1 MWLAAAALGEPAG
14 AQEAP
19 APEAPAAEA
28 AAPEPPPPPAA
39 FPPERVPDEAERL
52 ASTLAQLASDQATD
66 DAVTRIGEEIS
77 KRAPEAK
84 QRKQE
89 ARAALEQG
97 ASIGVL
103 REQRALVAA
112 TRDQLRQRAAEL
124 DEHAQRVAASLEQ
137 LAAIDER
144 WVKTEELAREK
155 AAGSVVR
162 RRIRETR
169 AAIAETQKTL
179 RARRNEILAQ
189 RDRIGALSAE
199 FDAILR
205 DLDAALTGGVQ
216 QLLRTRDAWVGSGLL
231 LTQLREELSGL
242 VVPSLEARFA
252 GLATYTRRQPGA
264 IAAELTLLLVLAGI
278 LSALARRAR
287 LRAAGDFGL
296 SEARRVWRHPWAM
309 ALILTT
315 LVGIRFHPLAPP
327 LLRTLHAILPFFAA
341 LWLVR
346 SISGSRGPEIPL
358 LGAVF
363 LLDVLRLVLKDT
375 PATSRAVFLLAL
387 LAALG
392 LVLLLR
398 RGSRLEQ
405 LTPEQARDPIYRLLA
420 IATRLLIPILA
431 LALLVDLAGWSP
443 LAELLGGGLLWSL
456 FLAVFFYAAAAAVKS
471 IFAYAFTARPLR
483 LLRMVQRDRRLIQER
498 VHRAVDVGAVLWWSV
513 YALDQFAL
521 RDWIWNGFVEVLAAG
536 VSVGAV
542 KIEIG
547 DVVAFALTFWLSF
560 LLARFLTFVLQEDV
574 FPRVRLARGVP
585 YALSSLARYSVLF
598 FGFMLAL
605 AAGGFSLDRVAFLAG
620 GLGVGIG
627 FGLQNVVNNFV
638 SGLILLFERPVQV
651 GDSVQLADQSL
662 FGTIRRIGIRASVI
676 RTWDGAEVIVPNGD
690 LVSSVV
696 TNWTLS
702 DRERRLTV
710 LVGVAYGSDPD
721 RVLEILREAAASQ
734 ENVLENPA
742 PLALFKGFGDSS
754 LDFELRVWVRDFD
767 VTLSSRSALMVAI
780 HRGLREAGIEIPFP
794 QRDIHVRDVFTDE
807 HPTRAEDESDG
818 PGD

>member
-1 MWLAAAALGEPAG
+1 
-14 AQEAP
+14 
-19 APEAPAAEA
+19 
-28 AAPEPPPPPAA
+28 
-39 FPPERVPDEAERL
+39 V
-52 ASTLAQLASDQATD
+52 AS
-66 DAVTRIGEEIS
+66 
-77 KRAPEAK
+77 
-84 QRKQE
+84 
-89 ARAALEQG
+89 ARSQVG
-97 ASIGVL
+97 
-103 REQRALVAA
+103 QRAE
-112 TRDQLRQRAAEL
+112 EL
-124 DEHAQRVAASLEQ
+124 DGHAQRVAEALEQ

-144 WVKTEELAREK
+144 WVKTEALAREK
-155 AAGSVVR
+155 AAGQVVN
-162 RRIRETR
+162 RRIRDTR
-169 AAIAETQKTL
+169 AKIAETQKTL
-179 RARRNEILAQ
+179 RARRGEILTL
-189 RDRIGALSAE
+189 RDRIGATSAE

-216 QLLRTRDAWVGSGLL
+216 QLLRTRDAWVGSGQFIQLL
-231 LTQLREELSGL
+231 KQELSGL
-242 VVPSLEARFA
+242 VLPNLEARL
-252 GLATYTRRQPGA
+252 GSLAEYGRREPGA
-264 IAAELTLLLVLAGI
+264 IAAELTFFLVLAAI
-278 LSALARRAR
+278 LLALSQRAR
-287 LRAAGDFGL
+287 LRAAHDFGL
-296 SEARRVWRHPWAM
+296 SEAQPVWRHPWAM

-327 LLRTLHAILPFFAA
+327 LLRTIHAILPFFAA
-341 LWLVR
+341 LWVVR
-346 SISGSRGPEIPL
+346 SISGSRGPELAL
-358 LGAVF
+358 LGVAF
-363 LLDVLRLVLKDT
+363 LLDVLRLVLEDT
-375 PATSRAVFLLAL
+375 PATSRAFFLLAL
-387 LAALG
+387 LAAFV

-398 RGSRLEQ
+398 RGARLEQ
-405 LTPEQARDPIYRLLA
+405 LEPERARDPIYRLVAL
-420 IATRLLIPILA
+420 ATRLLISA
-431 LALLVDLAGWSP
+431 LALTLAVDLAGWHA
-443 LAELLGGGLLWSL
+443 LGTLVGGGLLWSI

-498 VHRAVDVGAVLWWSV
+498 VHRVVDIGAVLWWAI

-521 RDWIWNGFVEVLAAG
+521 RDWIWNGFVAVLAAG

-560 LLARFLTFVLQEDV
+560 LLARFLTFVLQEDI

-598 FGFMLAL
+598 FGFLLAL

-662 FGTIRRIGIRASVI
+662 FGTIRRIGIRASVV

-710 LVGVAYGSDPD
+710 FIGVAYGSDPE

-734 ENVLENPA
+734 ENILENPA

-767 VTLSSRSALMVAI
+767 VGLSSRSALMVAI
-780 HRGLREAGIEIPFP
+780 SRSLREAEIEIPFP
-794 QRDIHVRDVFTDE
+794 QRDIHVRGVFADE
-807 HPTRAEDESDG
+807 HPTRAEDES
-818 PGD
+818 GD